1 MPLVRLRETIRL
13 LNIRQNMVR
22 LNHLP
27 LDTSLMPYLLYADIT
42 TALLKWYEEGR
53 VPEKLIAASY
63 NADLSA
69 NGVNFTRPL
78 CVVSISS
85 WIALHEF

>member
-1 MPLVRLRETIRL
+1 M
-13 LNIRQNMVR
+13 
-22 LNHLP
+22 
-27 LDTSLMPYLLYADIT
+27 LYVPCLDIT

-63 NADLSA
+63 NGDLSA

-78 CVVSISS
+78 CVVSTS
-85 WIALHEF
+85 A